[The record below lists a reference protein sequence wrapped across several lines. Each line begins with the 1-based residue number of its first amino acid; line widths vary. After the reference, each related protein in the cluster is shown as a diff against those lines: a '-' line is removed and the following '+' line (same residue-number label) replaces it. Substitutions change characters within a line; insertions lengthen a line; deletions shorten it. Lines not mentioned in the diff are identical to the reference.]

1 MTQTAKL
8 LDMLANGAHDALL
21 EAVPDAL
28 VIVGQDGLIVLV
40 NEKTEKMFGYE
51 RADLL
56 GQPIEVLV
64 PARYRG
70 GHVGHRDAYLGA
82 PRARPMGVGLDL
94 SGKRKDGSEFPCEI
108 SLAPMKTDKGTWII
122 AAVRDITE
130 RKKAEAFR
138 RLLESAPD
146 AMVMVSKAGRI
157 LLVNARTEQLFGYL
171 ASELLEQPIEM
182 LLPERFHAVHP
193 HLREGYF
200 GAQQPRNMAAGRDPH
215 ARRKDGT
222 EFPVEVSLS
231 PIDTPDGPCV
241 TAAIRDVS
249 ERLRIEE
256 IRRKS
261 EDLEAQNLRMQE
273 ANRLKSEFLANM
285 SHELRTPLNAII
297 GFAELMHTGKV
308 GPLSDDHKE
317 YLGDILTSSR
327 HLLQLIND
335 VLDLAKV
342 ESGKM
347 EFRPEP
353 IDPAKLVGE
362 VRDILRGLS
371 AQKRIR
377 VEIQIDPALPP
388 VHADP
393 ARLKQVLYNY
403 LSNAIKFTPEEGR
416 VFLRV
421 RPVEKERFR
430 IEVQDTGIGIRPED
444 RHRLFVE
451 FQQLD
456 ASIAKKHAGTGL
468 GLALTRRIVEACGGI
483 VGVDSTL
490 GVGSTFFAEMPYQPK
505 VDREPDRSQPQPG
518 ANAGEPEVLIVEDTA
533 SDQEWLRSTLERAGF
548 VVWMA
553 ATGAQAIELGRRRT
567 FDAITLDM
575 LLPDMGGWQVLEQL
589 RSTGANRQTPVVVIT
604 VVPDAD
610 KIVAGRVS
618 DLLAKPVSEHD
629 VLAAL
634 ERAGVMHRVHPKV
647 LLVDDDAT
655 TRKLA
660 ATTLTQAG
668 YEAIAMATGEA
679 FLGALAEVKPAAA
692 VIDLLMPG
700 MDGREVLRQLRALP
714 ESRDLPVIM
723 WTVADITAQEQLEL
737 LKDAQA
743 VVQKT
748 GSGATQIIME
758 LRRLLPTLR
767 RGREVRHGG

>member
-1 MTQTAKL
+1 MSQTVSQLSAIPQV
-8 LDMLANGAHDALL
+8 DHHALL
-21 EAVPDAL
+21 EAMPDAL
-28 VIVGQDGLIVLV
+28 VIVGQDGRIVLV
-40 NEKTEKMFGYE
+40 NEKTENLFGYQ
-51 RADLL
+51 RDDLL
-56 GQPIEVLV
+56 GQSIEVLV
-64 PARYRG
+64 PARFRG
-70 GHVGHRDAYLGA
+70 GHVGHRDNYLSA

-94 SGKRKDGSEFPCEI
+94 SGKRSDGTEFPCEI
-108 SLAPMKTDKGTWII
+108 SLAPVRTESGTWII

-146 AMVMVSKAGRI
+146 AMVMVSQDGRI
-157 LLVNARTEQLFGYL
+157 LLVNARTEQLFGYA
-171 ASELLEQPIEM
+171 ASELLDHPIEM
-182 LLPERFHAVHP
+182 LLPESLHAVHP
-193 HLREGYF
+193 HLRETF
-200 GAQQPRNMAAGRDPH
+200 FLAPNARAMAPNRAPH
-215 ARRKDGT
+215 ARRKNGT
-222 EFPVEVSLS
+222 VFPVEVSLA

-241 TAAIRDVS
+241 TAAVRDVT
-249 ERLRIEE
+249 ERLRVEE

-297 GFAELMHTGKV
+297 GFAALMHTGKV
-308 GPLSDDHKE
+308 GPLSEDHKE

-353 IDPAKLVGE
+353 IDPTKLIGE
-362 VRDILRGLS
+362 VRDILRGLA

-377 VEIQIDPALPP
+377 VDIQLDGALGAI
-388 VHADP
+388 HADP

-403 LSNAIKFTPEEGR
+403 LSNAIKFTPDEGR
-416 VFLRV
+416 VVLRM
-421 RPVEKERFR
+421 RPVENERFR
-430 IEVQDTGIGIRPED
+430 IEVQDTGIGIRAED

-456 ASIAKKHAGTGL
+456 ASIAKKHPGTGL
-468 GLALTRRIVEACGGI
+468 GLALTRRIVEACGGM
-483 VGVDSTL
+483 VGVDSTV
-490 GVGSTFFAEMPYQPK
+490 GVGSTFYAELPCQPPL
-505 VDREPDRSQPQPG
+505 DIEPERAQPQSG
-518 ANAGEPEVLIVEDTA
+518 HSKGEPEVLVVEDTA

-548 VVWMA
+548 SVWTA
-553 ATGAQAIELGRRRT
+553 ATGAQAVELARRRA

-575 LLPDMGGWQVLEQL
+575 LLPDMGGWQVLEQI
-589 RSTGANRQTPVVVIT
+589 RSRGPNRQTPVVVIT
-604 VVPDAD
+604 VIPDAD

-618 DLLAKPVSEHD
+618 DLLAKPVSERD
-629 VLAAL
+629 MLDAL
-634 ERAGVMHRVHPKV
+634 QRAGVMHRVHPKV

-660 ATTLTQAG
+660 ATALTQAG
-668 YEAIAMATGEA
+668 YEAMVVATGEE
-679 FLGALAEVKPAAA
+679 FLKSVERIQPGAV

-700 MDGREVLRQLRALP
+700 MDGREVLRRLRAVP
-714 ESRDLPVIM
+714 GADAIPVII
-723 WTVADITAQEQLEL
+723 WTVADMSAQERAEL
-737 LKDAQA
+737 LAQA
-743 VVQKT
+743 QAIVWKAD
-748 GSGATQIIME
+748 GGAFQVLEE
-758 LRRLLPTLR
+758 LRARVPTLL
-767 RGREVRHGG
+767 RGREVSDAR